1 MRVNGDPTYNEVRR
15 AELVVGRRVVV
26 LQYASPALRG
36 QKGVITRVDDPGWDA
51 NEATA
56 LLDDWDHELSFFWH
70 EIMTIR

>member
-1 MRVNGDPTYNEVRR
+1 MIALVKPNGNQMRR

-51 NEATA
+51 LEVMT
-56 LLDDWDHELSFFWH
+56 LLDGWDHELSFFWN